1 MNVQQDNPPLGIFYN
16 LLYFK
21 AVFSSPL
28 DNFPSSLCFDLAMS
42 APPQKGLPGD
52 DAKGE
57 EAAAPSATMSK
68 LQSTDLSRPSD
79 IEETIKRIKALAAQR
94 LRQKAAATR
103 ESLANIT
110 GTVGASSSDD
120 NGPNQESDT
129 QGAAKELAATADV
142 LHLPLKDTPK
152 EATDLLGDLLSA
164 ATKLNHTTDE
174 PIKSTNKDTGVA
186 KANEESTITK
196 DDDLISFEP
205 LLKLP
210 LKDTKLPDTKA
221 AVAKQD
227 EVKPTSVFVV
237 PKSKPKVFE
246 PKLPQTEDG
255 FSPQPWVKRRYTISQ
270 LLLLGEIMPYT
281 ICPRDRFNINT
292 FSYDLVHIPGLG
304 NESTGNHL
312 VDHQILTLNLRTEL
326 IAFQYFTTCGY
337 RYLERFKDPDHTLYV
352 KGLWVEVRGSAGLR
366 DHGGYR
372 NAYRPKLYDA
382 CVKEGLVKENQEA
395 EVQAAL
401 ERGYTN
407 HGNHPYPNN
416 GNYRGRGS
424 RGRGAIGYRGGSSRG
439 NYRGGFVSASTDRP
453 LLKENSMISLPAPN
467 PSAHPGPP
475 TPIVSN
481 DIALATAKQAGTL
494 HELSKSYAEIRIART
509 EVEEVAA
516 GLGEGAPEEMIELVK
531 QAKDKLAEKKAEIT
545 NKWGGIYG
553 YSIQDSNKDSVEKP
567 KGLGGASST
576 QEQQMQ
582 YIKYML
588 QTPLAPVLD
597 TTQAAGSL
605 TPSMELAQP
614 SFDPKNESDPDPK

>member
-1 MNVQQDNPPLGIFYN
+1 
-16 LLYFK
+16 
-21 AVFSSPL
+21 
-28 DNFPSSLCFDLAMS
+28 MS
-42 APPQKGLPGD
+42 TSQKDVPE
-52 DAKGE
+52 DAKNQE
-57 EAAAPSATMSK
+57 TVTPAATISKMHTMESR
-68 LQSTDLSRPSD
+68 RPSD
-79 IEETIKRIKALAAQR
+79 IEEAIKRIKAMATER
-94 LRQKAAATR
+94 IRQKAVATR
-103 ESLANIT
+103 ASLAVIT
-110 GTVGASSSDD
+110 GNEGTSSTKEDAPKPD
-120 NGPNQESDT
+120 NGPGDDQ
-129 QGAAKELAATADV
+129 LAVTANT
-142 LHLPLKDTPK
+142 LHMPLEDTPK
-152 EATDLLGDLLSA
+152 EATDLLDGLLSA
-164 ATKLNHTTDE
+164 ATKLNLALDE
-174 PIKSTNKDTGVA
+174 PVKNPKNDTDPTKADEASINTTANDLKS
-186 KANEESTITK
+186 
-196 DDDLISFEP
+196 LEP
-205 LLKLP
+205 FLKLS
-210 LKDTKLPDTKA
+210 LKDTKLPDTKPT
-221 AVAKQD
+221 VLKQD
-227 EVKPTSVFVV
+227 ESKPMSVFVV
-237 PKSKPKVFE
+237 PKAKPKVFE

-270 LLLLGEIMPYT
+270 LLLLGEIMPYI
-281 ICPRDRFNINT
+281 ICPRDRFNFNT

-304 NESTGNHL
+304 NESTGNHI

-337 RYLERFKDPDHTLYV
+337 RYLERFKNPDHTLYV

-372 NAYRPKLYDA
+372 NAYRPKPYDA
-382 CVKEGLVKENQEA
+382 CVKEGLIKENQEA

-401 ERGYTN
+401 ERGYNTN

-416 GNYRGRGS
+416 NYRGRGS
-424 RGRGAIGYRGGSSRG
+424 RGGRGGIGYRGGSSRG

-453 LLKENSMISLPAPN
+453 LLKENSIISLPAPN

-494 HELSKSYAEIRIART
+494 HELSKSYAEIQIART

-516 GLGEGAPEEMIELVK
+516 GLGHGAPEEMVELVQ
-531 QAKDKLAEKKAEIT
+531 QAKEKLAEKKAKIT

-553 YSIQDSNKDSVEKP
+553 YTVQDQNKESIEKP

-614 SFDPKNESDPDPK
+614 NFDPQDEPNPDSK